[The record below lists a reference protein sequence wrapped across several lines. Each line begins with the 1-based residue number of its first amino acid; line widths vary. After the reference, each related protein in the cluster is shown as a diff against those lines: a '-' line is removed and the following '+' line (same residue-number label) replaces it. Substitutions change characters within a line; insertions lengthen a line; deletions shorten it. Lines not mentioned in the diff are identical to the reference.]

1 MLKIVYLLVFCITT
15 ILTIYIPSHSVYAN
29 SGLPPSII
37 VIVQNAPK
45 DLSIKIGEIKGYRTN
60 KLFESYYI
68 FYSTDLVSD
77 ANYTLS
83 ISTGDNSFDIRINT
97 PLKSYNNL
105 FVLDVKKQTLE
116 SGRSVTRSLAS
127 IFTLLLFTLIIE
139 GIVLLLFG
147 IRKKYS
153 WIIFLVVNI
162 ITQGILYIWLNG
174 FYPIYDYII
183 YPLLIGEILIL
194 IVEIITFLT
203 LVSEHSHLRIF
214 LYVLTANISSLALGY
229 ILITY
234 LPI

>member
-147 IRKKYS
+147 FRKKYS